1 MKRLVEPRVV
11 AAALGAMIAALA
23 VAGAVYAWES
33 PSSLSRFDLDEERTV
48 PAVFTALLLVA
59 CAAVA
64 LRLPRSLVSRAVAIA
79 FAGLLVLASLDE
91 LAEVHEKLERRLDV
105 DWQILYIPVFA
116 VAAIVLALFMAG
128 LRRNG
133 IGLGLVIASAAC
145 WAGSQ
150 VLEAVQWEDDGPAP
164 GYTWMMVT
172 EETLEMAGSALLL
185 LALLNADRARAMR
198 PAPRVG
204 GRARRW

>member
-1 MKRLVEPRVV
+1 VRLPVGPGIV
-11 AAALGAMIAALA
+11 AVTLGTVIAVLT

-33 PSSLSRFDLDEERTV
+33 PSWLSRFDLDEERTV
-48 PAVFTALLLVA
+48 PAFFTSLLLIA

-64 LRLPRSLVSRAVAIA
+64 LRLPRSVVSRGVAIA

-105 DWQILYIPVFA
+105 DWQLLYIPVFVAA
-116 VAAIVLALFMAG
+116 VAVLALFMVA

-133 IGLGLVIASAAC
+133 LGLGLVLASAVC

-150 VLEAVQWEDDGPAP
+150 LLEALQWEDDGPAR
-164 GYTWMMVT
+164 GYTSLIVT

-185 LALLNADRARAMR
+185 LALLAVSRAGRRA
-198 PAPRVG
+198 A
-204 GRARRW
+204 

>member
-1 MKRLVEPRVV
+1 MT
-11 AAALGAMIAALA
+11 LGTVIAVLA

-48 PAVFTALLLVA
+48 PAFFTAFLLIA
-59 CAAVA
+59 CAVVA
-64 LRLPRSLVSRAVAIA
+64 LRLPRSVVSRAVAIA

-105 DWQILYIPVFA
+105 DWQLLYIPVFA
-116 VAAIVLALFMAG
+116 AAVAVLALFLMA

-133 IGLGLVIASAAC
+133 LGLGLVLASAAC

-150 VLEAVQWEDDGPAP
+150 VLEALQWEDDGPAP

-172 EETLEMAGSALLL
+172 EETLEMVGSALLL
-185 LALLNADRARAMR
+185 LALLAALRAGHRA
-198 PAPRVG
+198 A
-204 GRARRW
+204 

>member
-1 MKRLVEPRVV
+1 MT
-11 AAALGAMIAALA
+11 LGTAIAVLA

-48 PAVFTALLLVA
+48 PAFFTAFLLIA

-64 LRLPRSLVSRAVAIA
+64 LRLPRSVVSRAVAIA
-79 FAGLLVLASLDE
+79 FASLLVLASLDE
-91 LAEVHEKLERRLDV
+91 LVEVHERLERRLDV
-105 DWQILYIPVFA
+105 DWQLLYIPVFA
-116 VAAIVLALFMAG
+116 AAVAVLALFMMA

-133 IGLGLVIASAAC
+133 LGLGLVLASGAC
-145 WAGSQ
+145 WVGAQ
-150 VLEAVQWEDDGPAP
+150 LLEALQWEDDGPAA

-172 EETLEMAGSALLL
+172 EETLEMAGSAFLL

-198 PAPRVG
+198 PATRVG
-204 GRARRW
+204 SRARRS

>member
-1 MKRLVEPRVV
+1 VKRLIELWIV
-11 AAALGAMIAALA
+11 AVALGAAIAVLA
-23 VAGAVYAWES
+23 VAGAIYAWES

-48 PAVFTALLLVA
+48 PAFFTAFLLFV

-91 LAEVHEKLERRLDV
+91 LAEVHEKLEGRLDV
-105 DWQILYIPVFA
+105 DWQVLYIPVFA
-116 VAAIVLALFMAG
+116 AAAAVLALFTMA

-133 IGLGLVIASAAC
+133 LGLGVILASGTC
-145 WAGSQ
+145 WVGAQ
-150 VLEAVQWEDDGPAP
+150 LLEALQWEDDGPAP

-185 LALLNADRARAMR
+185 LALLTASRADRHAA
-198 PAPRVG
+198 
-204 GRARRW
+204 

>member
-1 MKRLVEPRVV
+1 MT
-11 AAALGAMIAALA
+11 LGTVIAVLA
-23 VAGAVYAWES
+23 VAGTVYAWES
-33 PSSLSRFDLDEERTV
+33 PPWLSRFDLDEERTV
-48 PAVFTALLLVA
+48 PAFFTSLLLIA

-64 LRLPRSLVSRAVAIA
+64 LRLPRSVVSRGVAIA

-105 DWQILYIPVFA
+105 DWQLLYIPVFVAA
-116 VAAIVLALFMAG
+116 VAVLALFIVA

-133 IGLGLVIASAAC
+133 FGLGLVLASAVC

-150 VLEAVQWEDDGPAP
+150 LLEALQWEDDGPAQ

-185 LALLNADRARAMR
+185 LALLAASRSGRRAA
-198 PAPRVG
+198 
-204 GRARRW
+204 

>member
-1 MKRLVEPRVV
+1 MT
-11 AAALGAMIAALA
+11 LGTVIAVLA

-33 PSSLSRFDLDEERTV
+33 PSWLSRFDLDEERTV
-48 PAVFTALLLVA
+48 PAFFTSLLLIA

-64 LRLPRSLVSRAVAIA
+64 LRLPRSVVSRGVAIA
-79 FAGLLVLASLDE
+79 FACLLALASLDE

-105 DWQILYIPVFA
+105 DWQLLYIPVFA
-116 VAAIVLALFMAG
+116 AAVAVLALFMMA

-133 IGLGLVIASAAC
+133 LGLGLVLASAAC

-150 VLEAVQWEDDGPAP
+150 VLEAIQWEDDGPAP

-172 EETLEMAGSALLL
+172 EETLEMVGSALLL
-185 LALLNADRARAMR
+185 LALLAAS
-198 PAPRVG
+198 RVG
-204 GRARRW
+204 RRAA